1 MSQPASEFTTLPRSV
16 SSTELHSPK
25 CFGELSTAFTK
36 HLGLLDAFSGVKHIS
51 KWEVATPDIRS
62 KSRYKVSTSYSD
74 VLASHNQHFSP
85 QKGSPS
91 RRSPTHE
98 NLSPGSLKAKYSV
111 LPSILPEPKDVGTPG
126 FFDRCL
132 GAGSRHCAAGAMRE
146 HVRPRACNAECVR
159 TREAEYDRTGLSVQ
173 ELLDFFNVDAAISD
187 STPDPLGRLVPRPPA
202 SRLHAAL

>member
-1 MSQPASEFTTLPRSV
+1 MSQPASELTTLPRSV
-16 SSTELHSPK
+16 SSTELQSPK

-132 GAGSRHCAAGAMRE
+132 GAALATAQLVPCVSTCGPELATQ
-146 HVRPRACNAECVR
+146 NAFEL
-159 TREAEYDRTGLSVQ
+159 AKQSMTGL
-173 ELLDFFNVDAAISD
+173 
-187 STPDPLGRLVPRPPA
+187 G
-202 SRLHAAL
+202 

>member
-16 SSTELHSPK
+16 SSTELQSPK

-132 GAGSRHCAAGAMRE
+132 GAALATAQLVPFE

-173 ELLDFFNVDAAISD
+173 ELLDFFNVDAAISE
-187 STPDPLGRLVPRPPA
+187 STPDPLGRLVPRPHA
-202 SRLHAAL
+202 SRLQAAL